1 MNPKKYLLPSD
12 LTPDQI
18 TDICTFYKLGNSLT
32 TISRKLFS
40 GVSSREQLIKSVL
53 TREGVPLRASRRFR
67 KKVAND

>member
-53 TREGVPLRASRRFR
+53 AQEGIPLRASRRV
-67 KKVAND
+67 KKELS